1 MAVATREISGTGAPK
16 VSICVP
22 VYNGELYIAE
32 TLRSAL
38 AQDFTDFELVI
49 SDNASTDR
57 TADIVASLHDPRIIY
72 SRSPS
77 NVGAV
82 GNFNRCLEL
91 ARGRYLKILC
101 ADDLLYPTCLSRQVD
116 ILERDQHQS
125 IALVSS
131 TRDIIDTASR
141 IRWRAR
147 PNGLAGR
154 HTAADAI
161 RRSVRSGTNIFGEPL
176 TALFRTDQ
184 GRQAGGFNPAYSF
197 CLDLDFWFRLLA
209 LGDVYHIRE
218 PLSAFRVSAT
228 SWSTGLSGKQ
238 AKEFR
243 RFVES
248 YNQSAQLLSP
258 GDLRVGIRRAILNA
272 YFRRLF
278 YLWMSITNVAP
289 RTS

>member
-1 MAVATREISGTGAPK
+1 

-22 VYNGELYIAE
+22 VYNGARYIAE

-49 SDNASTDR
+49 SDNASTDD
-57 TADIVASLHDPRIIY
+57 TADIVAGMHDPRIVY
-72 SRSPS
+72 DRSPR

-101 ADDLLYPTCLSRQVD
+101 ADDLLYPSCLSRQVA
-116 ILERDQHQS
+116 ILEQDQHRS

-141 IRWRAR
+141 IRWHAR
-147 PNGLAGR
+147 PTGLSGR
-154 HTAADAI
+154 HGATEAI
-161 RRSVRSGTNIFGEPL
+161 RSSVRSGTNIFGEPL
-176 TALFRTDQ
+176 TALFRTEQ

-209 LGDVYHIRE
+209 LGDVYHIQE

-228 SWSTGLSGKQ
+228 SWSTGLSHQQ
-238 AKEFR
+238 ANEFR

-248 YNQSAQLLSP
+248 YNRSAQFLSS
-258 GDLRVGIRRAILNA
+258 GDLKVGIRRAILNA

-278 YLWMSITNVAP
+278 YLWMSFTNVAP
-289 RTS
+289 SKS